1 MRFILENNQSLMCW
15 LQALLKTLRAL
26 AFCYQSKKQSLSIT
40 NVPYSTEQTFCSCII
55 MLLFKLYLLTLMR
68 ILLVSKNKIY
78 LWRSEINSSGVFQE
92 NITTAEIRYILFY
105 LKFLVIGF
113 LLTLWNNVIS
123 SLNLASAPLTY
134 KHFKII

>member
-1 MRFILENNQSLMCW
+1 
-15 LQALLKTLRAL
+15 
-26 AFCYQSKKQSLSIT
+26 
-40 NVPYSTEQTFCSCII
+40 

-92 NITTAEIRYILFY
+92 NISTAEIRYILFY

>member
-1 MRFILENNQSLMCW
+1 M
-15 LQALLKTLRAL
+15 QALLKTLRAL